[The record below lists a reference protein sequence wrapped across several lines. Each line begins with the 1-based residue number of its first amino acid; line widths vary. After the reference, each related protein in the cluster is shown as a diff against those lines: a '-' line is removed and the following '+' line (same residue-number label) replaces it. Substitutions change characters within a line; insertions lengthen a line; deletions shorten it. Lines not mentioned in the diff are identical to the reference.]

1 MSSRK
6 RNKRKVY
13 TFKSYIYKVLKQLH
27 PSKGLSNDSAEQMNH
42 VVEHFADKIADEAAF
57 LAKKEHKKTITSHEI
72 QTAVL
77 LILPEGDGTYS
88 FSFAKHA
95 VNEGKKAVD
104 KYKEASSKKK
114 VIRKVI
120 RKVSRKVSRKAGRKK
135 SRKAGRKKSRK
146 ISRKA
151 SMKKT
156 TKSKKA
162 GLVFPVARFKTIL
175 KNRGFR
181 IGEDAPVFLAGVM
194 EYITSEILEL
204 AGNSAKDNRKTI
216 ITSRHLQL
224 GSMGDEA
231 LNGLFGRLNLT
242 GGGVVPHIHAALR
255 PRPWQVRILRKARQ
269 ARARARNANLKP
281 KK

>member
-1 MSSRK
+1 MISRK

-13 TFKSYIYKVLKQLH
+13 TFKSYIYKVLKQVH
-27 PSKGLSNDSAEQMNH
+27 PTNGLSNDSVEQMNR

-72 QTAVL
+72 QTAAL
-77 LILPEGDGTYS
+77 LILPEGDGSYS

-95 VNEGKKAVD
+95 INEGKKAVD

-114 VIRKVI
+114 AI

-135 SRKAGRKKSRK
+135 SRKA
-146 ISRKA
+146 SRKA

-194 EYITSEILEL
+194 EYITAEILEL

-231 LNGLFGRLNLT
+231 LNGLFGRINLT

-269 ARARARNANLKP
+269 ARARARKANLKP
-281 KK
+281 KSK

>member
-1 MSSRK
+1 MISRK

-13 TFKSYIYKVLKQLH
+13 TFKSYIYKVLKQVH
-27 PSKGLSNDSAEQMNH
+27 PTNGLSNDSVEQMNR

-72 QTAVL
+72 QTAAL
-77 LILPEGDGTYS
+77 LILPEGNGSYS

-95 VNEGKKAVD
+95 INEGKKAVD

-114 VIRKVI
+114 MS

-135 SRKAGRKKSRK
+135 SRKKSRK
-146 ISRKA
+146 ASRKA

-156 TKSKKA
+156 TKSEKA

-194 EYITSEILEL
+194 EYITAEILEL

-231 LNGLFGRLNLT
+231 LNGLFGRINLT

-269 ARARARNANLKP
+269 ARARARKANLKP
-281 KK
+281 KSK